1 MRREKFE
8 EGREEDCEGGRAREG
23 RRQSS
28 GACCYCQVLEQL
40 ENFAQPFVKLFL
52 PANAKKRKD
61 SKSRKQQSEGDGA
74 MSGEGR
80 YNLNVPNAKFS

>member
-1 MRREKFE
+1 MEKVE
-8 EGREEDCEGGRAREG
+8 TKTEKKAAREG
-23 RRQSS
+23 GRQSS

-40 ENFAQPFVKLFL
+40 ETCAQPFVKLFL

-61 SKSRKQQSEGDGA
+61 SKSRKQHSEGDGA
-74 MSGEGR
+74 MRGEGR